1 MKTFIY
7 KWGNPTKYTFILQ
20 AEDWESAEKRVK
32 AELAKKGVDT
42 TNGYAE
48 VHTILTPIEF
58 I

>member
-20 AEDWESAEKRVK
+20 AEDWEGAEKRVK
-32 AELAKKGVDT
+32 AE
-42 TNGYAE
+42 
-48 VHTILTPIEF
+48 VHTISTPIEF